1 MGNTGQSTPPLAS
14 HYIILGPVYGLD
26 GGVPSLPAWFRRNF
40 CISKISG
47 WPRRNYLA
55 SLQCGSIIRLLA
67 NACRV
72 SSCPLSYNSSGGR
85 ETSLEFRPCGTRF
98 SSSFCTKLPFN
109 FFLPWT
115 RNRERERENRVR
127 DAPERLENIDENR
140 GIPSINVFAPYPPP
154 PQFQIPL
161 RRTIGSRQKYIQI
174 LCTSDNWS
182 SIYPSVI
189 PCFSRISY
197 NYDVESVKDILRKN
211 SDVACFTIF
220 RNFLKIPFFVP
231 Y

>member
-1 MGNTGQSTPPLAS
+1 MARGSPHPF
-14 HYIILGPVYGLD
+14 V
-26 GGVPSLPAWFRRNF
+26 RNF
-40 CISKISG
+40 
-47 WPRRNYLA
+47 
-55 SLQCGSIIRLLA
+55 LLT
-67 NACRV
+67 
-72 SSCPLSYNSSGGR
+72 SSCPER
-85 ETSLEFRPCGTRF
+85 ET
-98 SSSFCTKLPFN
+98 
-109 FFLPWT
+109 
-115 RNRERERENRVR
+115 ERERENRVR

-140 GIPSINVFAPYPPP
+140 GIPSINVFAPYSPP

-211 SDVACFTIF
+211 SNVACFTIF
-220 RNFLKIPFFVP
+220 RNFLKIPFFCSLLVENHADFSNFFW
-231 Y
+231 